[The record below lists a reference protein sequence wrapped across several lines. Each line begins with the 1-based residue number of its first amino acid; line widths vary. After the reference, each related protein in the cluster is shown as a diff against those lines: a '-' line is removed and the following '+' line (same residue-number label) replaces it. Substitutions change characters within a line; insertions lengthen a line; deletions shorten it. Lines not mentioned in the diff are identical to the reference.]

1 MSDVGASFAGVVASM
16 GPLEAL
22 DRTEITDPEL
32 LEAIERSDRTGLPGS
47 WLIRLFAR
55 QPESARL
62 MVPML
67 DTLNRGDALSSR
79 LKELVRSLLAGMVG
93 DAYYAGPRSQEAI
106 DEGVTPELLA
116 AARTDYEDDPRLT
129 DRERLALRY
138 AEQLFLDSKKI
149 GDEFYADLKSQFT
162 EPEIMELGT
171 FASLTYGLCVVTASL
186 GARPEYDE
194 Q

>member
-138 AEQLFLDSKKI
+138 A
-149 GDEFYADLKSQFT
+149 
-162 EPEIMELGT
+162 
-171 FASLTYGLCVVTASL
+171 
-186 GARPEYDE
+186 
-194 Q
+194 